1 MWRLFGQVLEKLG
14 LLSSPTSGHTG
25 YNFQGETKEWCLS
38 KYQSKLEANLGRFDT
53 KHVRKGVRLTMK
65 RLNQDEHSTVMGFNP
80 DCSHGI
86 EDQKQFFPNVAM
98 PLFNQFG
105 GIKVDSNEWLDFN
118 VAIKISVY

>member
-1 MWRLFGQVLEKLG
+1 MGKFWRKLG
-14 LLSSPTSGHTG
+14 CFLLQHPVTLVTTSKVRRKNGA
-25 YNFQGETKEWCLS
+25 KCLS
-38 KYQSKLEANLGRFDT
+38 KYQSKLEANFGRFDT

-65 RLNQDEHSTVMGFNP
+65 RLNQDEHFTVMGFNP

-86 EDQKQFFPNVAM
+86 EDQKQFFSNVAM